1 MINKNEITFELLK
14 KAMECKTAGEL
25 IELAKAEGFDVTE
38 KEAEGYLEELE
49 DLELDEESLR
59 AIASGS
65 KTCYAVGGCAWHVS

>member
-1 MINKNEITFELLK
+1 MTKESVKWYIEDT
-14 KAMECKTAGEL
+14 AAGEL

-65 KTCYAVGGCAWHVS
+65 ETCYAVGGCAWHVS